1 MSATVDRE
9 RFERLLT
16 AAVDGELSDAEK
28 HEFDALLAADES
40 FRREFLAHQNLKE
53 VTAAMK
59 FKVPSPE
66 LWDHYWLDVYNRI
79 ERGLGWFL
87 FTVGA
92 VILLTYAGFKMIEAI
107 ILDQQLAPVAR
118 IGLLA
123 AVAGL
128 AVLLLSVIRE
138 KWFTRKNDPYKEILR

>member
-16 AAVDGELSDAEK
+16 AAVDGELNDAEK
-28 HEFDALLAADES
+28 REFDALLTADDS
-40 FRREFLAHQNLKE
+40 LKQEFLSYQKIKE

-59 FKVPSPE
+59 LKAPSPE
-66 LWDHYWLDVYNRI
+66 IWDHYWLDVYNRI

-87 FTVGA
+87 FTLGA

-107 ILDQQLAPVAR
+107 ILDQQLALVAR

-128 AVLLLSVIRE
+128 AVLFVSVIRE